1 MSANTYWQIEE
12 HDPFNLFPVSG
23 FPGTCVFPQITRSGL
38 QDSWQHGRD
47 IYEVYHDLLD
57 FLPDELDQKRMEFRV
72 TNNVITSQVAGMV
85 IGGMYGE
92 EEAVPLHVQVCL
104 VVSIV
109 VESADDGV

>member
-12 HDPFNLFPVSG
+12 HSPFNLFSVPG

-47 IYEVYHDLLD
+47 VYEVYHDLLN
-57 FLPDELDQKRMEFRV
+57 FLPDELDRKKMEFRV

-92 EEAVPLHVQVCL
+92 EAAVPLHVQVCL
-104 VVSIV
+104 IVSNCCG
-109 VESADDGV
+109 SC